1 MIPKDGTHTV
11 ARENSWHW
19 VLPLLRGFP
28 AKLRLRNERRK
39 TILMTP
45 HYRDLGSASNWS
57 GSYTSSVW
65 NFYAR
70 FSDVI
75 SGTNP
80 WWRREMSARLRVFPH
95 FSSGIVERAKRKRV
109 KITPREKGDTLRVSP
124 FSRGVIFTRA
134 RVSLAPLPLRTSG
147 GLLVV

>member
-19 VLPLLRGFP
+19 VLPKLRGFP
-28 AKLRLRNERRK
+28 AKWRLRNERRK
-39 TILMTP
+39 IILMTH

-75 SGTNP
+75 SRTNQ
-80 WWRREMSARLRVFPH
+80 WWRREMSARLPVFPH
-95 FSSGIVERAKRKRV
+95 FSSGIVERVKRERAWKSPHAR
-109 KITPREKGDTLRVSP
+109 KATRGVSP
-124 FSRGVIFTRA
+124 LSRVGWFSRALAFR
-134 RVSLAPLPLRTSG
+134 SLYYPWGQVGDYS
-147 GLLVV
+147 